1 MIKRQTGHFGCF
13 QSFCIPK
20 NTLQSSNN
28 FSETKKCWTHGDCPR
43 HLRCTNGYCGD
54 RAYHEALKKRQ
65 CEDDS
70 ICEVRKEKDFISTES
85 YHFYLSNF
93 WRERCA
99 VTTWQGPS
107 GGVRG
112 KWGLLCLNSL
122 CHDIM
127 TSSSG
132 LRRNVA
138 TTHQVTQSSDPLG
151 TSTDTRWTRWHNNL
165 VNELKFLWIIDN
177 PWSTLWG

>member
-1 MIKRQTGHFGCF
+1 MLDSRRLPSSPAMHQRLLRRQSLPWGS
-13 QSFCIPK
+13 Q
-20 NTLQSSNN
+20 
-28 FSETKKCWTHGDCPR
+28 E
-43 HLRCTNGYCGD
+43 
-54 RAYHEALKKRQ
+54 EA
-65 CEDDS
+65 
-70 ICEVRKEKDFISTES
+70 VRGRLDMRGEGKDFISTES

-132 LRRNVA
+132 LRRNVV